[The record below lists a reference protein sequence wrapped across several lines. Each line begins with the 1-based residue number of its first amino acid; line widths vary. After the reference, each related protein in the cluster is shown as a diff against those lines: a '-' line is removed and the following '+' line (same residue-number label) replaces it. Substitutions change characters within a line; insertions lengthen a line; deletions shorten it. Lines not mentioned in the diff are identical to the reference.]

1 MAGTQ
6 PKLPGTLPSPAVAAR
21 NHRDAVKKV
30 REAETIVDNLSRAA
44 KEARAAL
51 KLSHKSLRA
60 AEDDLDAIAEGRRP
74 D

>member
-1 MAGTQ
+1 MGNQ
-6 PKLPGTLPSPAVAAR
+6 HKLPGTLPSPVVAAR
-21 NHRDAVKKV
+21 NHREAVKKV
-30 REAETIVDNLSRAA
+30 REAETIVDNLKGAT

-51 KLSHKSLRA
+51 KLATKSLRA